1 MILLVLSDLHLMPE
15 IRTSGTTLTGD
26 CEFAINQLKPYVTQ
40 FDPEV
45 VIIAGDIFDQPLV
58 SNEELKLFR
67 MLCDVLDTGRPRKK
81 LCIQGNHDPGKW
93 AIPDICFNCCDID
106 REPVDIEGARIG
118 GVKYLADAGEMK
130 KRIAERA
137 KNCDIVVTHASTM
150 PFANF
155 NAKLVPDDFPD
166 GKFCIVGDT
175 HLTRYYN
182 RHGKR
187 ILSPGYLYP
196 TRKNEFLSNGPGAV
210 LLKVDGPDQVDVYE
224 LPLQRRF
231 AAEALNG
238 WPDDSVISQLRE
250 HEKDAL
256 APIVY
261 VEKDSVRNVTA
272 ALPFVVPVRAVRP
285 KKQDSEKVCIS
296 GNPRESVIGKLREA
310 AYTLLK
316 DNPDK
321 DMIVT
326 MIEDL
331 WNTNDPEKYLTERV
345 S

>member
-26 CEFAINQLKPYVTQ
+26 CEYAINQLKSYMTQ
-40 FDPEV
+40 FDPEA

-93 AIPDICFNCCDID
+93 AIPYICFGCCDID

-118 GVKYLADAGEMK
+118 GVKYLVDAGEMK

-137 KNCDIVVTHASTM
+137 KDCDIVVTHASTM

-166 GKFCIVGDT
+166 GRFCIVGDT

-196 TRKNEFLSNGPGAV
+196 TRKNEFLSN
-210 LLKVDGPDQVDVYE
+210 
-224 LPLQRRF
+224 
-231 AAEALNG
+231 
-238 WPDDSVISQLRE
+238 
-250 HEKDAL
+250 
-256 APIVY
+256 
-261 VEKDSVRNVTA
+261 
-272 ALPFVVPVRAVRP
+272 
-285 KKQDSEKVCIS
+285 KKNKKS
-296 GNPRESVIGKLREA
+296 LF
-310 AYTLLK
+310 
-316 DNPDK
+316 
-321 DMIVT
+321 
-326 MIEDL
+326 
-331 WNTNDPEKYLTERV
+331 
-345 S
+345 

>member
-1 MILLVLSDLHLMPE
+1 MLLLVLSDLHLMPE

-26 CEFAINQLKPYVTQ
+26 CEYAISQLKSYMTR
-40 FDPEV
+40 FDPEA
-45 VIIAGDIFDQPLV
+45 VIIAGDVFDQPLV

-93 AIPDICFNCCDID
+93 AIPDICFNCRDID

-118 GVKYLADAGEMK
+118 GVKYLVDAGEMK

-137 KNCDIVVTHASTM
+137 KNCDIVVTHASTT

-166 GKFCIVGDT
+166 GGFCIVGDT

-182 RHGKR
+182 GHGKR

-210 LLKVDGPDQVDVYE
+210 LLKVDGPNRIDVYE
-224 LPLQRRF
+224 LPLERRF

-238 WPDDSVISQLRE
+238 WPDDSVVGQLKE

-261 VEKDSVRNVTA
+261 VEKDSVRDVAA
-272 ALPFVVPVRAVRP
+272 ALPFVVPVRAARP
-285 KKQDSEKVCIS
+285 KKRDPEKPRIS
-296 GNPRESVIGKLREA
+296 SNPRESVIGKLREA
-310 AYTLLK
+310 SYMVLK
-316 DNPDK
+316 DDPDK